1 MTMSPA
7 VPSVDWV
14 SVAGNFVLVL
24 VLLAAVLW
32 GLRKIQDL
40 QGKGFK
46 SSDRRLQIIETLSV
60 GPRQKLALVRVDER
74 EVLVGIT
81 PGQFT
86 TLDGWSTTVADRR
99 AAPALWQRPDDI
111 NA

>member
-1 MTMSPA
+1 MSPT
-7 VPSVDWV
+7 VPTVDWI

-24 VLLAAVLW
+24 ALLAAVLW

-46 SSDRRLQIIETLSV
+46 ASDRRLQIVETLSV
-60 GPRQKLALVRVDER
+60 GPRQKLALVRIDRR
-74 EVLVGIT
+74 EVLVGLT

-86 TLDGWSTTVADRR
+86 ALDSWASDHNSASPTLGQGSGLTS
-99 AAPALWQRPDDI
+99 
-111 NA
+111 